1 MTATTAA
8 IREEGGVVVFD
19 WGAGLSIEAQNVQK
33 TRMGVRATI
42 KVLDLASE
50 ESPVVGLDT
59 LIIDNQGDRDRFSMA
74 LNRRDGRVAD
84 WDAKLLLVAENL
96 GKRAEDGER
105 HKPLSVVLDTVER
118 EEVSWL
124 WQDRMPLGKLTIIE
138 GDPGCGKSWL
148 TLAIATAV
156 TTGAPLP
163 GDSEGQPIGKVLLL
177 TAEDGLADTVR
188 PRAEDM
194 GADLNRIVVLQ
205 GVEVGEGKERHFSL
219 VDDLDALEEMLAG
232 GDFRYVVIDPIN
244 AYLGIDLDTHRD
256 AAIRSVLTP
265 LAALAEKYGVVI
277 VCIRH
282 LTKSGKDKAIY
293 RGLGSIGYG
302 AAARV
307 VLLVGLNP
315 EDESERVVV
324 CNKNNLT
331 AFPPALAFEISEGRF
346 RWRGE
351 TSVTVA
357 ALLAPEQ
364 ASEERSRGD
373 EAWGFLQEIL
383 ADGPML
389 AAQVKREA
397 RDAGVSER
405 TLERTRNQHST
416 ELRVYR
422 EGEQGKRGGGAWYW
436 ELRGDL
442 DRQDRQLGKVA
453 ALMPSESESAPT
465 GIEDGGLNQQRET
478 SPEGLRGSR
487 ESSERLTPNSYLEG
501 PEQVKGDEHLNPPLE
516 LGGQDAD
523 AGERDYCLSL
533 ATELAYPRV
542 QFAPGNTVSSGEDNW
557 QRFVQRMDMGG
568 IKAAIGVLEGL
579 GSHAGA

>member
-1 MTATTAA
+1 MMQPTT
-8 IREEGGVVVFD
+8 REEDGAIVFD
-19 WGAGLSIEAQNVQK
+19 WGAGLSIEARNIQK

-50 ESPVVGLDT
+50 ESPVVGMDT
-59 LIIDNQGDRDRFSMA
+59 LIIDNQGDRDRFSTA
-74 LNRRDGRVAD
+74 LNRRDGKVAD

-124 WQDRMPLGKLTIIE
+124 WPDRMPLGKLTIIE

-148 TLAIATAV
+148 TLAIAAAV
-156 TTGAPLP
+156 TTGGSLP
-163 GDSEGQPIGKVLLL
+163 GDSEPQPVGKVLLL

-194 GADLNRIVVLQ
+194 GADLSRIVVLQ
-205 GVEVGEGKERHFSL
+205 GIEVGEGKERHFSL

-232 GDFRYVVIDPIN
+232 GDFRYVVIDPVN
-244 AYLGIDLDTHRD
+244 AYLGTDLDTHRD

-265 LAALAEKYGVVI
+265 LAALAEKYGVAI
-277 VCIRH
+277 ICIRH

-364 ASEERSRGD
+364 GGEERSAVD
-373 EAWGFLQEIL
+373 EAVEFLREMLSDGARTAREVERQ
-383 ADGPML
+383 ADAVGISKMTL
-389 AAQVKREA
+389 RRA
-397 RDAGVSER
+397 RK
-405 TLERTRNQHST
+405 TLEVKANPVRQEGRTGVQHWT
-416 ELRVYR
+416 
-422 EGEQGKRGGGAWYW
+422 W
-436 ELRGDL
+436 ELSSDG
-442 DRQDRQLGKVA
+442 LGVQEKHE
-453 ALMPSESESAPT
+453 P
-465 GIEDGGLNQQRET
+465 LN
-478 SPEGLRGSR
+478 
-487 ESSERLTPNSYLEG
+487 PNSYLEA

-533 ATELAYPRV
+533 ATELAYPRLE
-542 QFAPGNTVSSGEDNW
+542 FAPGNTVPAGEDDW

-579 GSHAGA
+579 RPHAGT